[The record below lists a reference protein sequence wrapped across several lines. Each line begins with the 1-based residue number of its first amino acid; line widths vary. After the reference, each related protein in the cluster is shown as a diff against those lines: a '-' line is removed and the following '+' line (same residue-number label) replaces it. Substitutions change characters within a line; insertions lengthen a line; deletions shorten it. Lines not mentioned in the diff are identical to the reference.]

1 MEPTIAQLKT
11 LYRVCLQASNLL
23 QDINMTRLD
32 ERTRCIYMIVK
43 ETIEIE
49 IDIDGSLTYDGI
61 KF

>member
-23 QDINMTRLD
+23 QEINMTRLD

-43 ETIEIE
+43 E
-49 IDIDGSLTYDGI
+49 SLTYDGI

>member
-1 MEPTIAQLKT
+1 MEPTTAQLKT

-49 IDIDGSLTYDGI
+49 IDLARCKGYR
-61 KF
+61 

>member
-23 QDINMTRLD
+23 QDINMIRLD

-43 ETIEIE
+43 ETIEI
-49 IDIDGSLTYDGI
+49 DGSLTYDGI